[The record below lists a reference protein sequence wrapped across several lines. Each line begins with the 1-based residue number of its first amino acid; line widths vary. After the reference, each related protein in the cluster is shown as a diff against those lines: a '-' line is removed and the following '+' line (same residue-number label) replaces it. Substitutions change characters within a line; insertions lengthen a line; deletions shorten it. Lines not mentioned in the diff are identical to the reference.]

1 MNNLTQYDDFLSEG
15 LLSTVSAFLKAQYNN
30 IFKDPNKA
38 LNNLFNDFTKRLDK
52 EKNVSNLY
60 QRFIRSNQTTVQNE
74 INNASS
80 IDEVNKVLT
89 DNIKYFY
96 FSLNPVINKLQD
108 SDFNMKNIFE
118 KSRDKRLQTLMSYPE
133 DQFSNA
139 VQQYV
144 NDGVLP
150 WIKKDSGLDKQEN
163 RQQTQEPQSQFE
175 KESIMYNIA
184 KILEADD
191 PNQQQQANQQQA
203 NQEDDL
209 VKYKKSA
216 IKWINITLFDLLK
229 LKFTDINQGN
239 TGNIV
244 VQLSKQMKGTMNDN
258 AKKTILN
265 NIINMNKEQ
274 LQGLANYL
282 QIKDIGKL

>member
-163 RQQTQEPQSQFE
+163 KQQIKEPQSQFE

-209 VKYKKSA
+209 AKYKKSA

-229 LKFTDINQGN
+229 PKFTDINQGN

-282 QIKDIGKL
+282 QIKDLGKL

>member
-15 LLSTVSAFLKAQYNN
+15 LLSTVSAFLKAQFNN

-52 EKNVSNLY
+52 EKNISNLY
-60 QRFIRSNQTTVQNE
+60 QRFIRANQTTVQNE
-74 INNASS
+74 INNAES
-80 IDEVNKVLT
+80 IDAINKILT

-96 FSLNPVINKLQD
+96 FSLNPVINKLQN
-108 SDFNMKNIFE
+108 SDFNMMTIFE
-118 KSRDKRLQTLMSYPE
+118 RSKDKRFQTLMSYPE

-150 WIKKDSGLDKQEN
+150 WIKKDSGLDKQLN
-163 RQQTQEPQSQFE
+163 KQTQEPQQDQNQSA
-175 KESIMYNIA
+175 KENIMYNIA

-191 PNQQQQANQQQA
+191 PNQQANQQQS
-203 NQEDDL
+203 NQEEDL

-216 IKWINITLFDLLK
+216 IKWLNLTLYDLLK
-229 LKFTDINQGN
+229 PKFTNMNQGN
-239 TGNIV
+239 IGNMV
-244 VQLSKQMKGTMNDN
+244 EQLSKQMKGSNNDN

-265 NIINMNKEQ
+265 NVINMNKEQ
-274 LQGLANYL
+274 LQKLAEYL
-282 QIKDIGKL
+282 KIKDIEL

>member
-30 IFKDPNKA
+30 IFKDPNQS
-38 LNNLFNDFTKRLDK
+38 LNRLFNDFTKRLDK

-60 QRFIRSNQTTVQNE
+60 QSFIRTNQNVIQNE
-74 INNASS
+74 INAAES
-80 IDEVNKVLT
+80 IDDINKLIT
-89 DNIKYFY
+89 DNLKYFY
-96 FSLNPVINKLQD
+96 FTLSPVINKLQD
-108 SDFNMKNIFE
+108 PDFNMKTIFE

-144 NDGVLP
+144 NDGIIP
-150 WIKKDSGLDKQEN
+150 WIKKDSGLDKQTN
-163 RQQTQEPQSQFE
+163 QQTQEPPQTQNQSA
-175 KESIMYNIA
+175 KESIMYNIT
-184 KILEADD
+184 KILEADE
-191 PNQQQQANQQQA
+191 PNQQE
-203 NQEDDL
+203 NQENDL
-209 VKYKKSA
+209 TKYKKSA
-216 IKWINITLFDLLK
+216 IKWINMTLFDLLK
-229 LKFTDINQGN
+229 PKFTDINQGN
-239 TGNIV
+239 AGNIV
-244 VQLSKQMKGTMNDN
+244 DQLSKQMKGTMNDN

-282 QIKDIGKL
+282 QLKDIGNL